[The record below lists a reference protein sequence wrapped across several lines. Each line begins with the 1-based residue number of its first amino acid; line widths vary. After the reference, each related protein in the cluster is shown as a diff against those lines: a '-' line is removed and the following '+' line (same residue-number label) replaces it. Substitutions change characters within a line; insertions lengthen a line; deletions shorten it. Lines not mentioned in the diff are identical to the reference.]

1 MSKQI
6 AIPPAAKRVF
16 TKTIDQILK
25 EYNFFRVSR
34 MGGWKD
40 NVLKIGIQPG
50 DLMTPTFNNDF
61 AQSRYVNLA
70 DKIKSLSNTKNCER
84 IILEQGIHKLAGL
97 EIIITKIRNKKTNNS
112 KKTVVSKQKLK

>member
-6 AIPPAAKRVF
+6 AIPSAAKRVF
-16 TKTIDQILK
+16 TKTINQILK

-34 MGGWKD
+34 MGGWQD

-61 AQSRYVNLA
+61 AQSRYVNIA
-70 DKIKSLSNTKNCER
+70 EKIKSLKTIKKCER
-84 IILEQGIHKLAGL
+84 IILEQGMHKLAGL
-97 EIIITKIRNKKTNNS
+97 EIIITEISNKKTSNS